1 MIPDIDQKNINNFK
15 ELIKKWIKCFKWIE
29 ISYLAFK
36 TTERPIL
43 LFGRILFDT
52 SKTAT
57 PFKFES
63 DHILAGRDVR
73 EVSIEEI
80 WEIIENTITGKLSI
94 AGDSILLIPDD
105 HGRYSLYFDPFYHPP
120 VQFGPRF
127 PGLQMRGKQKHQLL
141 SQIGNVTFLDW
152 EIQAAD
158 TPFYNLD
165 ELLATIGLPS
175 LLQMGDLT
183 RLELIVRWPGMITH
197 TSVIEKGQGR
207 IQCQVASGI
216 DVKGIKLGYKIFLPT
231 STERGHLLGDAIK
244 WEKEG
249 DFQVGTINIE
259 VGEASLM
266 QVFLSYEGEA
276 LHQWW
281 VADPQKH
288 LNVRNAVHE
297 VFDNKAEV
305 LRQFLIEPK
314 DSRNFELGF
323 SMLLNLLGFS
333 TSHYGHIPKIQK
345 GPDIIAIPPGGN
357 IGIIE
362 CTIGLLDV
370 KDKLAKLVQR
380 TKLVKDK
387 LEASGYGYIMIQ
399 PVIVTAFSKEEIA
412 ADVEKA
418 NKYKIAIVCREDIEE
433 LLKQIELPPNADLL
447 FQRAV
452 QTISGT
458 DQESLF

>member
-1 MIPDIDQKNINNFK
+1 MIPDIDQNNINNFK
-15 ELIKKWIKCFKWIE
+15 ELLKKWIKCYVWRE

-36 TTERPIL
+36 TTEGPFL
-43 LFGRILFDT
+43 LFSRILFDT
-52 SKTAT
+52 SKTAS

-63 DHILAGRDVR
+63 DHILAGRDVVQ
-73 EVSIEEI
+73 VSAEEI
-80 WEIIENTITGKLSI
+80 WKIIENAITGKLSI

-105 HGRYSLYFDPFYHPP
+105 HGRYSLYFDPFYHL
-120 VQFGPRF
+120 QFGPRF
-127 PGLQMRGKQKHQLL
+127 PCLQMRGKQKHQLL
-141 SQIGNVTFLDW
+141 SQIGNDTFLDW

-175 LLQMGDLT
+175 LLQMGDST

-197 TSVIEKGQGR
+197 RSIIEKGHGR

-216 DVKGIKLGYKIFLPT
+216 DVKGIKLGYKILLPT

-244 WEKEG
+244 WEKDG
-249 DFQVGTINIE
+249 DFQVGKVNIE
-259 VGEASLM
+259 VGDAPLM

-281 VADPQKH
+281 VTDPQKH
-288 LNVRNAVHE
+288 LNLRNAVHE

-305 LRQFLIEPK
+305 LRQFLIDPK
-314 DSRNFELGF
+314 DSGNFELGF

-345 GPDIIAIPPGGN
+345 GPDIIAITPGEN

-362 CTIGLLDV
+362 CTIGLLDE

-380 TKLVKDK
+380 TKLIKDK

-399 PVIVTAFSKEEIA
+399 PVIVTALSREEIT

-418 NKYKIAIVCREDIEE
+418 NKYKIVIVCREDIEV
-433 LLKQIELPPNADLL
+433 LLRGGRVCLDNLKQFLSDKLPCFMPLPASE
-447 FQRAV
+447 V
-452 QTISGT
+452 V
-458 DQESLF
+458 